1 MLIVLHSLFLIKN
14 IYIYC
19 MNNFDWK
26 QLFNPEF
33 YILLE
38 FNGIKIGLIVV
49 LFIVFAETGLLAGFF
64 LPGDSLLFL
73 SGIYSKT
80 LTQQISVGNDFLNV
94 TFLASLVAIMGIIG
108 NMFGYW
114 FGAKSGTYL
123 YNRKDNFLFKK
134 KYLLDAK
141 AFFDKYGSKAI
152 VFARFMPIVR
162 TFTPVIAG
170 IVGMNKKSFMFFN
183 ILGSILWAFGMIF
196 SGHYLYQI
204 FLEEFHINLK
214 HYIEYI
220 VILIIVITTFPVL
233 FKLLKKSVHLD
244 DGDND

>member
-1 MLIVLHSLFLIKN
+1 
-14 IYIYC
+14 

-38 FNGIKIGLIVV
+38 FNGVKIGLIVV

-73 SGIYSKT
+73 AGIYSET
-80 LTQQISVGNDFLNV
+80 LMQQISFGNDFLNV
-94 TFLASLVAIMGIIG
+94 SLLALLVALMGISG

-114 FGAKSGTYL
+114 FGSKSGTYL
-123 YNRKDNFLFKK
+123 YNRKDNFLFKR

-141 AFFDKYGSKAI
+141 AFFDKYGNKAI
-152 VFARFMPIVR
+152 IFARFIPIVR

-183 ILGSILWAFGMIF
+183 ILGSLLWAFVMIF
-196 SGHYLYQI
+196 SGHYLYQL
-204 FLEEFHINLK
+204 FLEKFQIDLK

-220 VILIIVITTFPVL
+220 VIGIIAVTTFPVL
-233 FKLLKKSVHLD
+233 FKLLKKSVHLEE
-244 DGDND
+244 